1 MNRSA
6 IKTTGAQL
14 IGAAVALIFTA
25 GICHAQTMNLKPAP
39 AVITIDGNA
48 REWGDMPYTNDNGRI
63 SYTLSNDK
71 DNLYLVIKT
80 KDTVL
85 QGDIL
90 GSGITFSIDRNGKKS
105 TTFPANQLKDKS
117 GYLYLNPTQVQIK
130 AALTKYRKIA
140 VEGFPAIADEQL
152 STANL
157 YGIQIAMGYD
167 DAGYLVYEEAIPL
180 TLFQAD
186 DPANKE
192 WAFTVK
198 INGLESKQIAYNFVT
213 NIFQHRS
220 LSHNLTNEE
229 LQFNTR
235 QVNES
240 LAMITSSGGKS
251 IINGIN
257 GRFGQS
263 SNFNAKFL
271 ATHDIGHTSFIKI
284 FPLTLPVEFWG
295 KFILSKTP

>member
-1 MNRSA
+1 MD
-6 IKTTGAQL
+6 
-14 IGAAVALIFTA
+14 
-25 GICHAQTMNLKPAP
+25 LKPAP

-48 REWGDMPYTNDNGRI
+48 QEWGDMPYTNDKGRI

-71 DNLYLVIKT
+71 DNLYLVVKT

-90 GSGITFSIDRNGKKS
+90 GSGISFSIDRNGKKS
-105 TTFPANQLKDKS
+105 TTFPANRLQDKS

-130 AALTKYRKIA
+130 AALTKYGKIA
-140 VEGFPAIADEQL
+140 VEGFQAITDEQL

-180 TLFQAD
+180 ILFQAD

-192 WAFTVK
+192 WAFAIK

-220 LSHNLTNEE
+220 LSHNLTYEE
-229 LQFNTR
+229 LQFNSR
-235 QVNES
+235 KVNES
-240 LAMITSSGGKS
+240 MATIISSGGKS
-251 IINGIN
+251 VMSVIN
-257 GRFGQS
+257 GRFERS
-263 SNFNAKFL
+263 SNTNAKFS
-271 ATHDIGHTSFIKI
+271 ASHDTEHSSFIKI
-284 FPLTLPVEFWG
+284 IPLTLPVEFEG
-295 KFILSKTP
+295 KFVLAKVP